1 MPLLPILSVSRP
13 DKVFFPPAN
22 WKLTKN
28 YNVEVDVGPAVEHI
42 YEVIDVSCA
51 CSVGLS
57 RLVWKADIIVKK
69 KRRRRKTEEENQITR
84 WDLRQCRSMDLWIK
98 KSTPDINIST
108 WERNC
113 LEKQMKNLRGLLQ
126 FF

>member
-1 MPLLPILSVSRP
+1 MSFYRGELSVRISPFVLFVSSLNPYCLPTHTLIPLLPILSVSRP

-57 RLVWKADIIVKK
+57 RLGWKADIRV
-69 KRRRRKTEEENQITR
+69 
-84 WDLRQCRSMDLWIK
+84 
-98 KSTPDINIST
+98 
-108 WERNC
+108 
-113 LEKQMKNLRGLLQ
+113 
-126 FF
+126 